1 MCGQSQPKV
10 SYWKG
15 GHNHREFCEY
25 RVKVNIESL
34 NGKYQALFK
43 LLTSLEASSKSARM
57 EASVSTFARI
67 VLEK

>member
-1 MCGQSQPKV
+1 MCGQSHPKV

-15 GHNHREFCEY
+15 GPNHREFCEY
-25 RVKVNIESL
+25 RVKVNIEAL
-34 NGKYQALFK
+34 HGNYQALFK
-43 LLTSLEASSKSARM
+43 LLTSLEASPKSARM